1 MSLSSEIQLNFYGV
15 MVCVR
20 CADRETCQRVQSDF
34 GYFQSNDEQARQV
47 APDLVIDAVRQP
59 PDYTVLPA
67 LRASFYSPRNIC
79 YRDGDTTYI
88 DYFGNALS
96 VYNRAQGYLMVHSE
110 QIHLL
115 HEIIFLSMLSRV
127 GERLEELHLHRV
139 HAWAIAAK
147 GEAAL
152 FMMPSGCG
160 KTTLALE
167 FLRRKLPYRLIS
179 EDSPLIDAHGRVL
192 PFPLRIGVL
201 QPPPPEIAPEHVTHL
216 ERMEFE
222 AKYLIALEAFGDA
235 LAQQPTTP
243 RLVCIG
249 HRTLGT
255 ACAIRQVGFT
265 EGLKAFLRHMVIG
278 VGLYQGVEFLVQSSL
293 LDLARKTGLFWSRL
307 RSAYAVLRQADVF
320 VVELGR
326 NPPGNAE
333 TVLTFLRTQ
342 QFWGEEPAPQMTHS
356 LKRI

>member
-1 MSLSSEIQLNFYGV
+1 MPFSSEIHLNFYGV
-15 MVCVR
+15 VVHVR
-20 CADRETCQRVQSDF
+20 CDERETCDRVQSDF
-34 GYFQSNDEQARQV
+34 GYFQVDARHAREA
-47 APDLVIDAVRQP
+47 APHLVIHSVRQP
-59 PDYTVLPA
+59 PDYTVLPS

-79 YRDGDTTYI
+79 YRDGHTTYI

-96 VYNRAQGYLMVHSE
+96 VYDRAQGYLTVYSE
-110 QIHLL
+110 QLHLL
-115 HEIIFLSMLSRV
+115 HEIIFLSLLSRV

-167 FLRRKLPYRLIS
+167 FLQRKLPYRLIS

-201 QPPPPEIAPEHVTHL
+201 QQPPPEIAAEHVTYL

-222 AKYLIALEAFGDA
+222 AKYLIALEAFGDV
-235 LAQQPTTP
+235 LARQPTTP

-255 ACAIRQVGFT
+255 TCAIRQVGFM

-293 LDLARKTGLFWSRL
+293 LDLAQKAGLFWSRL

-326 NPPGNAE
+326 HPASNAE
-333 TVLTFLRTQ
+333 TLLTFLRTQ
-342 QFWGEEPAPQMTHS
+342 QFWVDEPVIETTRHTM
-356 LKRI
+356 RV